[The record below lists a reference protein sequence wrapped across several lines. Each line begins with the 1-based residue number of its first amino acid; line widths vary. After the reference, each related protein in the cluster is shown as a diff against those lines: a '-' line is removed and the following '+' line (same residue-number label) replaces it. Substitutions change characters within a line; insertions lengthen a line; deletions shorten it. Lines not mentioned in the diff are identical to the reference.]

1 MRKKTRATEKAA
13 KPEAVAAAAEEE
25 EEEEEERRK
34 PEASNKVEFPREKQQ
49 TFPRPSNAQK
59 QLRLSQRTNQTK

>member
-13 KPEAVAAAAEEE
+13 KPGAAAAATEEE
-25 EEEEEERRK
+25 EEEESLK
-34 PEASNKVEFPREKQQ
+34 PQNKVEFPREKQQ